1 MNSDDRDLWL
11 RFIANEAVNHNIPQ
25 IEKWSHSAR
34 ISKKIQT
41 RSNIET
47 EGIYSVIYGGSDIEG
62 QSQDLE
68 KEEQEEELQEVIPL
82 KSSKDIDEKL
92 WLLLPKLIW

>member
-34 ISKKIQT
+34 ISKN
-41 RSNIET
+41 SNT
-47 EGIYSVIYGGSDIEG
+47 E
-62 QSQDLE
+62 
-68 KEEQEEELQEVIPL
+68 
-82 KSSKDIDEKL
+82 
-92 WLLLPKLIW
+92 

>member
-34 ISKKIQT
+34 ISKKFKH
-41 RSNIET
+41 
-47 EGIYSVIYGGSDIEG
+47 GVI
-62 QSQDLE
+62 
-68 KEEQEEELQEVIPL
+68 
-82 KSSKDIDEKL
+82 
-92 WLLLPKLIW
+92 